1 MRLVTFGLAATL
13 LAGIGSAFFLY
24 SQQGPV
30 SAPRSAVATVSAPA
44 GCAAVPHACGF
55 PDATTTGVP
64 SGMALKTVPGQV
76 SSGPGWRSAPD
87 GSVKVTGNGAVLSGL
102 SIHGNLDITASNVT
116 IKNDQVTTAGLFGIS
131 LRHTVGVLI
140 ENSSISGTNA
150 AGGRV
155 SVAIDDV
162 YGDSTGMVIASNNI
176 WYAKTGVQVSTGLV
190 TSNYLHGF
198 GYVAGDHTNGI
209 FDAGSTQ
216 PLMIYHNTILNNY
229 GQTDAVSLNAT
240 GAGQPVANKSVEGNL
255 LAGGSYTIY
264 GGNSHNN
271 PISNIIIEDN
281 TFSQAY
287 YAKGGQYG
295 PIAYFGQG
303 KGNGWSGNTWDIT
316 GQIISL
322 P

>member
-1 MRLVTFGLAATL
+1 MRLVTLGFAATL
-13 LAGIGSAFFLY
+13 VAGIGSAFFLY
-24 SQQGPV
+24 FHQAPVPSPRPV
-30 SAPRSAVATVSAPA
+30 SAVSVQA
-44 GCAAVPHACGF
+44 GCAAVPHVCGF
-55 PDATTTGVP
+55 PDGTTTGVP
-64 SGMALKTVPGQV
+64 SGMTLKAVPGQV
-76 SSGPGWRSAPD
+76 SSGPGWHSAPD

-102 SIHGNLDITASNVT
+102 SIHDNLDITASHVT
-116 IKNDQVTTAGLFGIS
+116 IKNVQVTTSGFFAIS
-131 LRHTVGVLI
+131 LRHTVGVII

-150 AGGRV
+150 AAGRV

-162 YGDSTGMVIASNNI
+162 YGDSTGMVIAANNI
-176 WYAKTGVQVSTGLV
+176 WYARTGVQVSTGLV
-190 TSNYLHGF
+190 ASNYLHSF
-198 GYVAGDHTNGI
+198 GYIAGDHTNGV

-255 LAGGSYTIY
+255 LAGGSYAIY
-264 GGNSHNN
+264 GGSSHNN

-281 TFSQAY
+281 TFSQVY
-287 YAKGGQYG
+287 YPKSGQYG
-295 PIAYFGQG
+295 AIAYFGQG
-303 KGNGWSGNTWDIT
+303 KGNGWSGNIWDLT